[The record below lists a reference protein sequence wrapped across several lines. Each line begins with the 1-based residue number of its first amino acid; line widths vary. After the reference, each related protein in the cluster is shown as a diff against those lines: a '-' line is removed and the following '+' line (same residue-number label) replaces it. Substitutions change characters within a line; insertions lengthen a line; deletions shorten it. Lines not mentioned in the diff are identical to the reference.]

1 MNATDVPVAVGG
13 SITILLIVGLGI
25 FVYPWLLAQ
34 RFGKWVIALATILL
48 AALFYVFEAGSGV
61 GASATAVAVAAALA
75 LAPLVAGLIVRRL
88 QRGN

>member
-1 MNATDVPVAVGG
+1 VNATNVPVAAGG

-48 AALFYVFEAGSGV
+48 AALFYLFGAGSGV
-61 GASATAVAVAAALA
+61 GATAFAVAAALA

>member
-1 MNATDVPVAVGG
+1 VPVAAGG

-48 AALFYVFEAGSGV
+48 AALFYLFEAGSGV
-61 GASATAVAVAAALA
+61 GATAFAVAAALA